1 MIYKKDA
8 NFPYPILTNTT
19 TAYMNPYFS
28 LDVRLEENTNAY
40 RFLLDYEVG
49 STFINNLIQKN
60 QATVIFIIQSKDT
73 RFVKLT
79 PNQSYIDIEKSRISL
94 NKRTSIQLQIQ
105 TNEEIGFTNNDDL
118 TSFYEPFKNEIMLS
132 KNKLLGFSNVVI
144 FEGSIQQPLVLF
156 EKKLNENL
164 TSDIKV
170 ELGTETI
177 ILHYKKAEFQFNGM
191 RNSRNFNTPYLYIG
205 LQKALQNFVS
215 ECGRDEGAVDL
226 THCDVPETGLDYKLY
241 NLMVKKMITEISNE
255 NIDEVISLISEKMI
269 EKYSMAVRE
278 LDQNGD

>member
-156 EKKLNENL
+156 EKN
-164 TSDIKV
+164 
-170 ELGTETI
+170 
-177 ILHYKKAEFQFNGM
+177 
-191 RNSRNFNTPYLYIG
+191 
-205 LQKALQNFVS
+205 
-215 ECGRDEGAVDL
+215 
-226 THCDVPETGLDYKLY
+226 
-241 NLMVKKMITEISNE
+241 
-255 NIDEVISLISEKMI
+255 
-269 EKYSMAVRE
+269 
-278 LDQNGD
+278 